1 LRVINNTFWVRLCM
15 MGDLGFAEAYMFGD
29 VQCEDLISTFLV
41 SIRSLLL
48 SHLDS

>member
-1 LRVINNTFWVRLCM
+1 

-41 SIRSLLL
+41 SIQSLLL
-48 SHLDS
+48 SHLAS